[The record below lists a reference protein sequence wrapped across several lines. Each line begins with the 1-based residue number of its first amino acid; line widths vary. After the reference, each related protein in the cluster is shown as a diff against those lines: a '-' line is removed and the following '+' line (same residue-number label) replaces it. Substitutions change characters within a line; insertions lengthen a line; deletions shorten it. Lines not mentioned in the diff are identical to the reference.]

1 MSEQDD
7 NQEDGF
13 AEEKLIQA
21 IENQIESENPPA
33 ARAVF
38 NKLTLVGYERDEA
51 LGMMAYVLAHEI
63 NAMLAADRAFDSAGY
78 EHALRACRRCRTTNE
93 RSRADW
99 CRRMPLVSMRF
110 CFAKRLPLW

>member
-38 NKLTLVGYERDEA
+38 NKLTLVGYE
-51 LGMMAYVLAHEI
+51 
-63 NAMLAADRAFDSAGY
+63 
-78 EHALRACRRCRTTNE
+78 HALRA
-93 RSRADW
+93 
-99 CRRMPLVSMRF
+99 
-110 CFAKRLPLW
+110 LPTLPDDE

>member
-21 IENQIESENPPA
+21 IENQIESENPLA

-63 NAMLAADRAFDSAGY
+63 NAMLAADRADSAGY
-78 EHALRACRRCRTTNE
+78 EHALRAPPT
-93 RSRADW
+93 
-99 CRRMPLVSMRF
+99 
-110 CFAKRLPLW
+110 LPDDE

>member
-63 NAMLAADRAFDSAGY
+63 NAMFAADRAFDSAGTSRPGSA
-78 EHALRACRRCRTTNE
+78 HSSSGNVGRA
-93 RSRADW
+93 RSA
-99 CRRMPLVSMRF
+99 CS
-110 CFAKRLPLW
+110 

>member
-1 MSEQDD
+1 MSGIATFAAIRWPSEQDD

-51 LGMMAYVLAHEI
+51 LSMMAYVLAHEI

-78 EHALRACRRCRTTNE
+78 EHALRA
-93 RSRADW
+93 
-99 CRRMPLVSMRF
+99 
-110 CFAKRLPLW
+110 LPTLPDDE

>member
-51 LGMMAYVLAHEI
+51 LGMMA
-63 NAMLAADRAFDSAGY
+63 
-78 EHALRACRRCRTTNE
+78 
-93 RSRADW
+93 
-99 CRRMPLVSMRF
+99 
-110 CFAKRLPLW
+110 